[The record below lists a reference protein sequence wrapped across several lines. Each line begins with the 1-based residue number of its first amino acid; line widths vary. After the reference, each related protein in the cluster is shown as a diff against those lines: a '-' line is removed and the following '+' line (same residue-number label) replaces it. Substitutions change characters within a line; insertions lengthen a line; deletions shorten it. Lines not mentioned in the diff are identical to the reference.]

1 MGSKKSGK
9 PKKTLKAP
17 KPKKHKFS
25 PVLKI
30 FIGAAI
36 VVTGGSL
43 FFNQSGM
50 GTDLKPETSKRKSH
64 DR

>member
-17 KPKKHKFS
+17 KPKQHKFS

-36 VVTGGSL
+36 VVTGGL
-43 FFNQSGM
+43 AVFQSIRHGNR
-50 GTDLKPETSKRKSH
+50 PETGNFKKEIS
-64 DR
+64 